1 MGENMS
7 QRAFFWVAAI
17 IGALLG
23 LLMFLAPGFA
33 AQSFNVTGTP
43 LTDALFR
50 VLGAAL
56 LAVALM
62 NFMVRDHPAS
72 PTLSAI
78 LWMNVAVHMLGLIAD
93 VWSTSLGALTWMGIL
108 PGTAV
113 HVVLGLWAAYLV
125 LRPATAKA

>member
-1 MGENMS
+1 MGGNMS

-23 LLMFLAPGFA
+23 LLMFLAPGSA
-33 AQSFNVTGTP
+33 AQLFNVTGTP
-43 LTDALFR
+43 LTDALSR
-50 VLGAAL
+50 ALGAAL

-72 PTLSAI
+72 PTLIAI
-78 LWMNVAVHMLGLIAD
+78 LWMNVAVHVLGLIAD

-113 HVVLGLWAAYLV
+113 HAVLGIWAAYLV
-125 LRPATAKA
+125 FRPATARA